1 MKLRIQG
8 NSLRLRLTQS
18 EVEAFR
24 ENGRVEEHIRFRPGE
39 YMVYALEASDIVGH
53 LAARYEE
60 GRVTLLAPSAQGATW
75 ADTDQVGM
83 EGEQRIEGDEV
94 LTILVE
100 KDFKCMH
107 GPASRQEEDAF
118 PNPLQPLQPQMDA
131 D

>member
-18 EVEAFR
+18 EVEAFG
-24 ENGRVEEHIRFRPGE
+24 ENGHVEERIRFRPGE
-39 YMVYALEASDIVGH
+39 YMVYALEASDVFDH
-53 LAARYEE
+53 LAAYYEE
-60 GRVTLLAPSAQGATW
+60 GRVTVQVPSAW
-75 ADTDQVGM
+75 VSKWVDTNQVGL
-83 EGEQRIEGDEV
+83 EGERRIEGDEV

-107 GPASRQEEDAF
+107 GPASRQEADAF
-118 PNPLQPLQPQMDA
+118 PNPLQPQMDA